1 MVWRTSFGSFRGME
15 GVPYGMLEI
24 VAYNFSS
31 RLWTPAALQYLHPM
45 ASCILP
51 PSGRELG
58 ADMAFQIRNGG
69 TRANYYCYAGA
80 ASAGS
85 IGGSRKRTGSVSMA
99 YAAAEGRAV
108 SASAS
113 AAEMRV
119 SNARGN
125 TVIYGGSSVSAL
137 GAASGYRTKLG
148 SSWTAQDFANYLD
161 IVRSADDVIRQVW
174 NLWDGLAN
182 IENVTDTGYVIAFYL
197 PEQVGAKNVSTG
209 LYAVTGTPFKTFT
222 IEGNTETGKLTVT
235 EQAEGRAPYVTRY
248 WQGYVPGGRGRLYFH
263 DP

>member
-1 MVWRTSFGSFRGME
+1 
-15 GVPYGMLEI
+15 
-24 VAYNFSS
+24 
-31 RLWTPAALQYLHPM
+31 
-45 ASCILP
+45 
-51 PSGRELG
+51 
-58 ADMAFQIRNGG
+58 
-69 TRANYYCYAGA
+69 
-80 ASAGS
+80 
-85 IGGSRKRTGSVSMA
+85 MA
-99 YAAAEGRAV
+99 YAAAEGRVVA
-108 SASAS
+108 ASAS

-119 SNARGN
+119 SNAGGN

-137 GAASGYRTKLG
+137 GAASGYRTRLG

-182 IENVTDTGYVIAFYL
+182 IENVTNTGYVIAFYL

-222 IEGNTETGKLTVT
+222 IEGNAETGKLTVT

-248 WQGYVPGGRGRLYFH
+248 WQGTGGAWCMSQGEGEDAIYTIRERQEVSSGIWKLFTTVQRGENGAPISRVCETYEQGRSGNLCTSRIEAYGTDYARETTYAYNAAGKLLSLIH
-263 DP
+263 I